1 MTLLELIDEG
11 QKDLQAVQEKKYSNP
26 KQDSER
32 IRSLKVQLRE
42 LLQDISSNGRMPED
56 VQWQKLKLVL
66 LLQMKDAC
74 VLMNEKYPD
83 ITRTIDNN
91 FEDLL
96 KDLVDL
102 LLSFDRE

>member
-1 MTLLELIDEG
+1 MCSLEFIDET
-11 QKDLQAVQEKKYSNP
+11 QKDVQSVQEKKYTNP

-32 IRSLKVQLRE
+32 LRNLKAQLRE
-42 LLQDISSNGRMPED
+42 LLQDIAGNGRMPED

-66 LLQMKDAC
+66 LVLMKDAC
-74 VLMNEKYPD
+74 VVMNEKYSD

-96 KDLVDL
+96 KDLMDL